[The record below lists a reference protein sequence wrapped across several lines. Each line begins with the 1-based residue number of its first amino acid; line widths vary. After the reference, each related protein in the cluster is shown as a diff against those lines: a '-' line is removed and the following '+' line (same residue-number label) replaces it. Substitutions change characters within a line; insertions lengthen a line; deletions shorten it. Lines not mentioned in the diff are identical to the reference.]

1 MVETEKKRRFRL
13 DWLIYI
19 IAAAALVGLL
29 IQSTRSELSRNPSRE
44 ASVDLGPNGFI
55 TIRFSTSPYPPLPT
69 GTVNLSFMP
78 MNSRGQ
84 PVALD
89 SLTYEY
95 GPAGSDQPFG
105 FGMAEP
111 MSDNS
116 GMFMAGAQF
125 PSVGDWWLRAQVAL
139 GGAQGEVRFTF
150 YVEPAQ

>member
-1 MVETEKKRRFRL
+1 MDATQKNRRFRV

-19 IAAAALVGLL
+19 LAAAGLIGLL
-29 IQSTRSELSRNPSRE
+29 IWATRGELSRNPSRDGT
-44 ASVDLGPNGFI
+44 ADLGPNGLI

-78 MNSRGQ
+78 MDSRGRT
-84 PVALD
+84 VAID
-89 SLTYEY
+89 SLAFEY
-95 GPAGSDQPFG
+95 GPAGSDQPVG
-105 FGMAEP
+105 SGMAEP

-125 PSVGDWWLRAQVAL
+125 TSVGDWWLRARVTL
-139 GGAQGEVRFTF
+139 GGEQGEVRFTF